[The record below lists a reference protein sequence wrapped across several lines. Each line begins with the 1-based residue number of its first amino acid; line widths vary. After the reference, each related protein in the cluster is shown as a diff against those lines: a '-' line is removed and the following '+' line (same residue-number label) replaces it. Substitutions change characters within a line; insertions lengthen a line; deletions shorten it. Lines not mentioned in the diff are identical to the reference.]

1 MSKSD
6 NRKKAESY
14 IIENKNSF
22 YRIAYSYT
30 KNEEDALDVVQDSIY
45 KALCS
50 IDTIQDINCIKTWFY
65 KILIRTSIDNIRK
78 NARYTNLIST
88 ELSVDQDRV
97 YDKYSDIDLIKAL
110 DELPIEYKSILLLRF
125 FEDLK
130 IDEVAEILDEN
141 INTVKTRLYT
151 ALKKLKF
158 KVEK

>member
-1 MSKSD
+1 
-6 NRKKAESY
+6 
-14 IIENKNSF
+14 
-22 YRIAYSYT
+22 
-30 KNEEDALDVVQDSIY
+30 
-45 KALCS
+45 
-50 IDTIQDINCIKTWFY
+50 
-65 KILIRTSIDNIRK
+65 
-78 NARYTNLIST
+78 
-88 ELSVDQDRV
+88 
-97 YDKYSDIDLIKAL
+97 LIKAL